1 MKHYVNYQKS
11 NISGWIMLIGAVL
24 IILLLNGCGSKPRV
38 YHVGILSGLDYFA
51 KTSDGFKAKMSELGY
66 REGKNIVYD
75 IQKTQFNPP
84 TEKLILKKF
93 VADKVDLILTFPTE
107 VSLEAKAAIEGT
119 KIPLVFANANI
130 EGVDLVRS
138 IPEPGGHITGVRYP
152 GPDLAIK
159 RFEILHELVPKARRM
174 WIFYQRGYPI
184 VSIQL
189 EVLRP
194 AAASAGVT
202 LIEKAADNAA
212 EISDILRKQFNTKD
226 IGMDAILMIPE
237 PLEVTPDAFAA
248 LGKFA
253 ADHKIP
259 VGGALMSIGNYESLF
274 GVSTENVAVGRQAA
288 VLADKIFKGTP
299 AGTIMVASAD
309 SYLQINYRAA
319 RKLGLTVSES
329 MLSLANEVIR

>member
-1 MKHYVNYQKS
+1 
-11 NISGWIMLIGAVL
+11 
-24 IILLLNGCGSKPRV
+24 
-38 YHVGILSGLDYFA
+38 
-51 KTSDGFKAKMSELGY
+51 
-66 REGKNIVYD
+66 
-75 IQKTQFNPP
+75 
-84 TEKLILKKF
+84 
-93 VADKVDLILTFPTE
+93 
-107 VSLEAKAAIEGT
+107 
-119 KIPLVFANANI
+119 
-130 EGVDLVRS
+130 
-138 IPEPGGHITGVRYP
+138 
-152 GPDLAIK
+152 
-159 RFEILHELVPKARRM
+159 M